1 MRTAARSNV
10 RKLFAAI
17 VLALFTA
24 SSGRAAER
32 GIERV
37 RIAVSSKSLGF
48 FDTWGAKE
56 RDSISGAPGKPGALD
71 RVVDATIVEEV
82 LRERR

>member
-1 MRTAARSNV
+1 MSATTQFIFGNVLTAFITIL
-10 RKLFAAI
+10 LFAPN
-17 VLALFTA
+17 
-24 SSGRAAER
+24 GHAAER
-32 GIERV
+32 GIERLC
-37 RIAVSSKSLGF
+37 IAVSSKSLGF